1 MKQAQEVHTL
11 QRPEVPAKLL
21 VSDKASKS
29 KIFQKVRQCIYCLRQ
44 SLPSALISFDRDQ
57 RASVIDLNM
66 PRSDSG
72 LRRNVGHRSCGQTQF
87 RKPAASHS
95 TSPGSL
101 TISSATPLNV
111 AGSPPNSTF
120 LDILAGFFADRN
132 WTADDP
138 AGLEDFPV
146 GSTKFPCLR
155 NFNSL
160 IPHSKRAR

>member
-1 MKQAQEVHTL
+1 
-11 QRPEVPAKLL
+11 
-21 VSDKASKS
+21 
-29 KIFQKVRQCIYCLRQ
+29 
-44 SLPSALISFDRDQ
+44 
-57 RASVIDLNM
+57 
-66 PRSDSG
+66 
-72 LRRNVGHRSCGQTQF
+72 
-87 RKPAASHS
+87 
-95 TSPGSL
+95 
-101 TISSATPLNV
+101 
-111 AGSPPNSTF
+111 